1 MKHGNA
7 TITYPIDFTT
17 AISGVTGITAGHTVY
32 MRGGT
37 YAGDF
42 ICLLV
47 GTAEAPVVI
56 RPYPGEH
63 VIIDGGISLR
73 GQHVHMQ
80 GVEIMWSGWTHR
92 SDGTLDY
99 AVAQGDDPERSH
111 NAELRGVG
119 NQFIECIIHDGYN
132 TASWISNVGGGY
144 RDCLIYNIGAI
155 CSTNGVPGG
164 HGHCLYTQ
172 NEFSTQTHDNIIMWG
187 AFNFG
192 FHAYTGSGLVDN
204 FTVSRIISYMNAA
217 RNFAAGGLGG
227 QRIHTSTFEE
237 ICTYPGGTDYYKGSN
252 STFTDCYWGGRGLT
266 VQAASADNT
275 YTNAPYYIEGEGMPA
290 EPTEGQVIKTYA
302 CTNPQRAHVAVFNWD
317 QADSAVVNL
326 SAVVGISAGDTVR
339 VRNAQ
344 NYFVDYDD
352 LTVSETGTITVDM
365 RAANHSVAARVDSE
379 TVVATSFPKFGA
391 FIVEKL

>member
-1 MKHGNA
+1 MAG
-7 TITYPIDFTT
+7 TIDNPTT
-17 AISGVTGITAGHTVY
+17 LSAALTSKRVIPGDVFWL
-32 MRGGT
+32 RGGE
-37 YAGDF
+37 YRGDF
-42 ICLLV
+42 VSTII
-47 GTAEAPVVI
+47 GTAEAPIVFK
-56 RPYPGEH
+56 PYPGERP
-63 VIIDGGISLR
+63 IINGGISLH

-92 SDGTLDY
+92 SDGTMDY
-99 AVAQGDDPERSH
+99 ANANDPERSH
-111 NAELRGVG
+111 NAELRGIG

-132 TASWISNVGGGY
+132 TASWQSNVGGGY

-155 CSTNGVPGG
+155 VSTNGVPGG

-172 NEFSTQTHDNIIMWG
+172 NEFATQTHDNCIMWG
-187 AFNFG
+187 AYNYG

-237 ICTYPGGTDYYKGSN
+237 ICTYPGGTDYYKGNTSA
-252 STFTDCYWGGRGLT
+252 FTDCYWGGRGLT
-266 VQAASADNT
+266 VQATSADNT

-302 CTNPQRAHVAVFNWD
+302 CINPERAHAAVFNWD
-317 QADSAVVNL
+317 QADSATIGL
-326 SAVVGISAGDTVR
+326 SAIVGISAGDTVR

-344 NYFVDYDD
+344 DYFVDYDD
-352 LTVSETGTITVDM
+352 LTVSEAGTITVDM
-365 RAANHSVAARVDSE
+365 RAASHSVAARVGSE

-391 FIVEKL
+391 FIVEKI